1 VISGCY
7 RELRPDV
14 EAGQRRWREWASV
27 QDMAGQKEF
36 SLSLRL
42 GNRQHSAAPPTS
54 TRTRDDDPTQKAPPT
69 RRLGR
74 LLSFKRLAPAGTGK
88 VETRPS
94 PTIDLHN
101 AEAAAAGSV
110 FRRPRLRADPV
121 SSAVVRLPGIRRFDR
136 RPGFAAGESWNLAL
150 IPTWLA
156 PGCFGRCCTR
166 APHRRAGFASR
177 QGFEEGSDSTID

>member
-1 VISGCY
+1 MDVTPASPGC
-7 RELRPDV
+7 LT
-14 EAGQRRWREWASV
+14 G
-27 QDMAGQKEF
+27 
-36 SLSLRL
+36 
-42 GNRQHSAAPPTS
+42 
-54 TRTRDDDPTQKAPPT
+54 
-69 RRLGR
+69 

-101 AEAAAAGSV
+101 AEAAAAGSA

-136 RPGFAAGESWNLAL
+136 RLGFAAGEYWNLAL

-166 APHRRAGFASR
+166 ALHRRAGFASR